1 MEAALA
7 SAERQI
13 ERLRV
18 RERGQARALMEARHQ
33 LHEASSASS
42 AISDDCALSPEAG
55 GRAQP
60 PFLFPGFSHFLLCA
74 ERLHEASLELWR
86 WSRVPQKLATA
97 EGLLIAGAAIP
108 AGMQYALG
116 SKSTALLHQGSAI
129 SILQQ

>member
-42 AISDDCALSPEAG
+42 AISEDCTLSPEAG
-55 GRAQP
+55 ARLSGYAMSPIMSLSQVLPSCSPAHCRLPACITC
-60 PFLFPGFSHFLLCA
+60 GFFHGIGDMKSATVHDGILVCKLDVT
-74 ERLHEASLELWR
+74 LTVASD
-86 WSRVPQKLATA
+86 T
-97 EGLLIAGAAIP
+97 
-108 AGMQYALG
+108 
-116 SKSTALLHQGSAI
+116 
-129 SILQQ
+129 